1 LGFAVAAAC
10 STKSRWVKSQG
21 TTHSSF
27 GTTRETMT
35 VLLYFVSFASLFA
48 LFASVVAGIFWLLTK
63 FLRALIAPRA
73 SPKRRSDASVGL
85 HPHHLKRAGQ

>member
-1 LGFAVAAAC
+1 CKGLVCIKLASECAA
-10 STKSRWVKSQG
+10 
-21 TTHSSF
+21 
-27 GTTRETMT
+27 MT

-48 LFASVVAGIFWLLTK
+48 LFASASAGTFWLLTK
-63 FLRALIAPRA
+63 FLRALMAPRA